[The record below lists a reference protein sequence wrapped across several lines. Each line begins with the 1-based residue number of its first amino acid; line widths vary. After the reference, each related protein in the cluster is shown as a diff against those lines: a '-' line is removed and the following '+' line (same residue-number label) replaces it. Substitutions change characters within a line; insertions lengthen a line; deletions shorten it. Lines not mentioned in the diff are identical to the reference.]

1 MGIAVQ
7 KAHEVRLA
15 VPRQVVIRDLETD
28 RVGLVVVLVDRY
40 DLICLTETSASKAVN
55 DSKPHIPLDPVLQE
69 LIDPQHWH
77 VNLLKVAIL
86 R

>member
-1 MGIAVQ
+1 MGISVQ

-15 VPRQVVIRDLETD
+15 VPRQVVIRDLETH
-28 RVGLVVVLVDRY
+28 RIVLVVVLVDRY
-40 DLICLTETSASKAVN
+40 DLICLTETAASKGIH
-55 DSKPHIPLDPVLQE
+55 DSKPHIPLDPVLQM